1 MGASTILLVDDE
13 TGYTEALA
21 KRLRRREQLV
31 FTAPGGAEALKVL
44 ENEAIDVAVI
54 DVRMPEMD
62 GLTLLSVIKQ
72 KHPGV
77 EVIMLTGHA
86 DVTDAVRGMEG
97 GAFDYLMKPIELDEL
112 LYKIEDAHARKRLGR
127 STPAAD

>member
-13 TGYTEALA
+13 TGYTETLA
-21 KRLRRREQLV
+21 KRLRRRDQVV
-31 FTAPGGAEALKVL
+31 FTASGGLEALDILSK
-44 ENEAIDVAVI
+44 EGIDVAVV

-62 GLTLLSVIKQ
+62 GLTLLSAIKKQ
-72 KHPGV
+72 FPTV

-86 DVTDAVRGMEG
+86 DVSDAVRGMEG

-112 LYKIEDAHARKRLGR
+112 LYKIEDAHAKKRLGV
-127 STPAAD
+127 SKPSAD